1 MSVTLK
7 DIARESGLSY
17 PTVQRALRYP
27 DGGGLKPRTLQRVK
41 EVANRLQYR
50 PNAAARSLVQKS
62 SPYIGILIGCGTTSS
77 TEIATADMM
86 RCFADLL
93 VELGIALEERDYHLV
108 LSHVAPT
115 VLREPRTDL
124 PAPKLLQEHH
134 VSGIL
139 VINWIWP
146 SLYQEVTR
154 CGLPCVAV
162 LADPLPGIPTI
173 GLDYVQTAALATQ
186 HLIDLGHR
194 RIAFWP
200 EATQTARREPMT
212 LGYLTALSKAGLSP
226 VPGWDQAADRAGFLK
241 AIVNRPEAPT
251 AFLIYDDLS
260 APALLDA
267 LRQQGRRVPQDVAI
281 VSLQDLGF
289 GKMLSPAITG
299 CSVPWKTLAGQSID
313 KLLTLIHG
321 REVETLHEK
330 LPPQLITR
338 ASSSSPHP
346 PASPS

>member
-1 MSVTLK
+1 MTATLK

-27 DGGGLKPRTLQRVK
+27 DGGGLKPRTFQRVK
-41 EVANRLQYR
+41 EVATRLQYR
-50 PNAAARSLVQKS
+50 PNAAARSLVQQS
-62 SPYIGILIGCGTTSS
+62 SPYIGILMGSGTT
-77 TEIATADMM
+77 TPAKIPTADLM
-86 RCFADLL
+86 RCFTDLL

-115 VLREPRTDL
+115 ILQEPQTDL

-139 VINWIWP
+139 ALNWIWP

-162 LADPLPGIPTI
+162 LADPLPGIPTL
-173 GLDYVQTAALATQ
+173 GLDYVQAAALATQ

-194 RIAFWP
+194 RIAFLA
-200 EATQTARREPMT
+200 EAGQTARREPMT
-212 LGYLTALSKAGLSP
+212 LGYLTTLNRAGLSP
-226 VPGWDQAADRAGFLK
+226 VSGWDRNADPLK
-241 AIVNRPEAPT
+241 TPLELLSRPEAPT

-260 APALLDA
+260 APALIDT
-267 LRQQGRRVPQDVAI
+267 LRQCGFRVPQDISI

-289 GKMLSPAITG
+289 GKLLFPAVTA
-299 CSVPWKTLAGQSID
+299 CSVSWKSLAEQSID
-313 KLLTLIHG
+313 KLLTLIQG
-321 REVETLHEK
+321 REVETLHENLK
-330 LPPQLITR
+330 PQLNR
-338 ASSSSPHP
+338 RSSSGPIFRPH
-346 PASPS
+346 